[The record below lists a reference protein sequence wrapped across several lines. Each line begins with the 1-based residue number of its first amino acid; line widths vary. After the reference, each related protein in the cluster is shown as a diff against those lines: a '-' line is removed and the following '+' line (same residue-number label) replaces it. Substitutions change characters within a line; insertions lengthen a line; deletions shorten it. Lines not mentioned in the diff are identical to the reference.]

1 MKKMQGMLTGIMLG
15 AAATALYNMSGS
27 RARRRLS
34 RCVAHAG
41 RQLVGFAEGLFG
53 R

>member
-15 AAATALYNMSGS
+15 ATAVSLYSMSG
-27 RARRRLS
+27 AKTQRRLQ
-34 RCVAHAG
+34 RYAANTGRRIAG
-41 RQLVGFAEGLFG
+41 LAEGLFG